1 VNNRLQDGEPNPGPE
16 DDGDDGGSMMGT
28 DGRYPRRRRTRR
40 EEYNVGHETVQR
52 YGYVNGQVHLQTGE
66 RFDQLDELHQDEF
79 MLGVIMTQY
88 SLKKGLAKFGTA
100 AEKAVTKELTQF
112 KDMDVFVPMDPTK
125 LTYEDRK
132 RAVASLMFLKEKD
145 TGEIKGRACANGSV
159 QRKYIK
165 KEDAASPTASTEAL
179 FICAAVTA
187 LEERAVAILD
197 LPGAFLHADIDEDVI
212 MSLEGPLA
220 ELMVKVDPKLY
231 REYITVTS
239 KNKPILYVKMQKA
252 IYGLLRSA
260 LLFYK
265 KLVADLKAY
274 GFEVNPY
281 DPCVATMDIEGS
293 QMTVVWHVDDLF
305 ISHKDEF
312 QITRLSAYLGDIY
325 GNLSISRG
333 KKHRYLGLDFD
344 FPEKGKC
351 FVGMTQYLIDLI
363 REFPEFLGSTAA
375 SPAADHLFKVRDEDA
390 TTFLGKEQAEA
401 FHRTVAKL
409 LFASSRVRRDIQT
422 AVSFLTTRVKK
433 PDVDD
438 WGKLKRCLK
447 YIKGTL
453 GLRLCLEAHDM
464 SIIKWWA
471 DASYAIHDDCR
482 GHTGAMMS
490 LGAGATTS
498 FSRKQKLNGN
508 SSTHTELFGVHDA
521 MPQSLWTKLFI
532 EALGYKVDTNVIFQ
546 DNKSTI
552 LLEENG
558 RLSAGKNSKYL
569 HTRFFFIKD
578 CIDAGDVTVEWCPTE
593 SMWADVLTKPLNGTP
608 YCEQRAVLM
617 NCPVNYKDTIVLEDL
632 DMKADGACK
641 PEDYFS
647 MKQ

>member
-1 VNNRLQDGEPNPGPE
+1 
-16 DDGDDGGSMMGT
+16 MGT

-239 KNKPILYVKMQKA
+239 KNKPILYVKCRR
-252 IYGLLRSA
+252 RSTDFFAA
-260 LLFYK
+260 LCF
-265 KLVADLKAY
+265 
-274 GFEVNPY
+274 
-281 DPCVATMDIEGS
+281 S
-293 QMTVVWHVDDLF
+293 
-305 ISHKDEF
+305 
-312 QITRLSAYLGDIY
+312 TRS
-325 GNLSISRG
+325 
-333 KKHRYLGLDFD
+333 
-344 FPEKGKC
+344 
-351 FVGMTQYLIDLI
+351 
-363 REFPEFLGSTAA
+363 
-375 SPAADHLFKVRDEDA
+375 
-390 TTFLGKEQAEA
+390 
-401 FHRTVAKL
+401 
-409 LFASSRVRRDIQT
+409 SSRT
-422 AVSFLTTRVKK
+422 
-433 PDVDD
+433 
-438 WGKLKRCLK
+438 
-447 YIKGTL
+447 
-453 GLRLCLEAHDM
+453 
-464 SIIKWWA
+464 
-471 DASYAIHDDCR
+471 
-482 GHTGAMMS
+482 
-490 LGAGATTS
+490 
-498 FSRKQKLNGN
+498 
-508 SSTHTELFGVHDA
+508 
-521 MPQSLWTKLFI
+521 
-532 EALGYKVDTNVIFQ
+532 
-546 DNKSTI
+546 
-552 LLEENG
+552 
-558 RLSAGKNSKYL
+558 
-569 HTRFFFIKD
+569 
-578 CIDAGDVTVEWCPTE
+578 
-593 SMWADVLTKPLNGTP
+593 
-608 YCEQRAVLM
+608 
-617 NCPVNYKDTIVLEDL
+617 
-632 DMKADGACK
+632 
-641 PEDYFS
+641 
-647 MKQ
+647 